1 MPKLYNSIK
10 IDQGLKIG
18 LRDPDGSEW
27 FVDMTYD
34 RNKRTCRKLGLKY
47 QESNKKNKEEA
58 IVAGKNFYLN
68 FLKEKEENL
77 SLKLPQRLTRIFTL
91 CLLLLWV
98 SGVAWLIA
106 EINSE
111 QSKNTVTLKNYLMVL
126 HGLFVIPALI
136 AFGGLIYSHFP
147 SGEKI
152 KKKKRSG
159 MSLSLFLGFLIITGA
174 SSGIGSAIAK
184 KLASL
189 NCNLIINYNKNI
201 SGAEETAQSCKEFG
215 VEAIIAQG
223 NVASYQDCCS
233 IINKAIDAWGKIDIL
248 VNNKGISGPTKLI
261 ENITDD

>member
-1 MPKLYNSIK
+1 MRQNLIFIFLIFMPKLYNSIK

-18 LRDPDGSEW
+18 LRDPDGPEW

-47 QESNKKNKEEA
+47 QENSNKNKEEA
-58 IVAGKNFYLN
+58 IVAAKNFYLN

-174 SSGIGSAIAK
+174 SLFYLEGSYIRFLTSYSHALFGII
-184 KLASL
+184 LL
-189 NCNLIINYNKNI
+189 PIIFWHYRKR
-201 SGAEETAQSCKEFG
+201 
-215 VEAIIAQG
+215 
-223 NVASYQDCCS
+223 S
-233 IINKAIDAWGKIDIL
+233 IN
-248 VNNKGISGPTKLI
+248 
-261 ENITDD
+261 

>member
-1 MPKLYNSIK
+1 MRHFETKFNLYYLIFMPKLYNSIK

-77 SLKLPQRLTRIFTL
+77 SLNLPQRLTRVFTL
-91 CLLLLWV
+91 CLFLLWV
-98 SGVAWLIA
+98 SGVAWLIT

-111 QSKNTVTLKNYLMVL
+111 QFKNTETLKNYLMVL

-159 MSLSLFLGFLIITGA
+159 MSLYIFLGFLIITGA
-174 SSGIGSAIAK
+174 SLFYLEGSYIRFLTSYSHALFGII
-184 KLASL
+184 LL
-189 NCNLIINYNKNI
+189 PIIFWHYRKR
-201 SGAEETAQSCKEFG
+201 
-215 VEAIIAQG
+215 
-223 NVASYQDCCS
+223 S
-233 IINKAIDAWGKIDIL
+233 IN
-248 VNNKGISGPTKLI
+248 
-261 ENITDD
+261 